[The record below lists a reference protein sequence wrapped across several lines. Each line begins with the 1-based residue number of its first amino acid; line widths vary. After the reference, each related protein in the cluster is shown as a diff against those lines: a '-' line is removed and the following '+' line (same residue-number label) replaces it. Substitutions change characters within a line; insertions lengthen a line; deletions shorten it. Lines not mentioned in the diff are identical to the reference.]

1 MDIFDGLTA
10 LGGLCLFLFGMQI
23 MAEALQRRAGGRL
36 EGLLRRMTRSRW
48 AGFFT
53 GLAVTAAVQS
63 SSAAMVMVVGFVN
76 SGMLTLRQ
84 AVGVI
89 MGTNVGTTVTPW
101 LLSLGGLEGG
111 GVLGRLLR
119 PAGFVPLLSLWGI
132 AAYLAGKG
140 SRRDT
145 GQALLGFAVLM
156 QGMEIMTA
164 AMAACG
170 QKNAD
175 TNTNTGT
182 DEKTMVYAVEAGSA
196 GEEVAKE
203 KGWTVNSVQDQAAAL
218 MEVAA
223 GTSDAAVIDLLMA
236 GAMIG
241 PDTSYPDLTYTDS
254 LTQEE
259 YGIGCRQGSDL
270 ADFITSVLAETYQD
284 GTTQALARQFG
295 IREDLLAEMPQPGY
309 TEDAGGDV
317 AYIRGKGT
325 LVVGITEFAP
335 MDYKDDNG
343 QWTGFDAELARLVA
357 QRLGVDV
364 EFVIIEWGQKVNELN
379 SKAID
384 VVWNGMTLTDGV
396 QTAMTCTPAYCRNA
410 QVIVVPAA

>member
-1 MDIFDGLTA
+1 MKNIIQRGV
-10 LGGLCLFLFGMQI
+10 CL
-23 MAEALQRRAGGRL
+23 
-36 EGLLRRMTRSRW
+36 LLL
-48 AGFFT
+48 
-53 GLAVTAAVQS
+53 LAVTAA
-63 SSAAMVMVVGFVN
+63 
-76 SGMLTLRQ
+76 
-84 AVGVI
+84 
-89 MGTNVGTTVTPW
+89 
-101 LLSLGGLEGG
+101 LS
-111 GVLGRLLR
+111 
-119 PAGFVPLLSLWGI
+119 
-132 AAYLAGKG
+132 
-140 SRRDT
+140 
-145 GQALLGFAVLM
+145 
-156 QGMEIMTA
+156 
-164 AMAACG
+164 ACG
-170 QKNAD
+170 QKTGAK
-175 TNTNTGT
+175 NTI
-182 DEKTMVYAVEAGSA
+182 YAVEAVSA
-196 GEEVAKE
+196 GEDVAKE

-241 PDTSYPDLTYTDS
+241 PDTSYPNLTYTDS

-270 ADFITSVLAETYQD
+270 ADFITSVLAEAYQD
-284 GTTQALARQFG
+284 GTTQTLARQFG
-295 IREDLLAEMPQPGY
+295 IREDLLAEMPQTGY

-396 QTAMTCTPAYCRNA
+396 QTAMTCTPAYCCNA